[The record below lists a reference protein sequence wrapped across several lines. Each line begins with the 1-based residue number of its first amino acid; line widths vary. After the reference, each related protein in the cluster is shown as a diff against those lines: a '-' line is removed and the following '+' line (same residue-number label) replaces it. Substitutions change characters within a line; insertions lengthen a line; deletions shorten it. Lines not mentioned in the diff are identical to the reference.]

1 MKNPRNSLVNSS
13 LNACRKAAFS
23 NAIAIRDQEEL
34 KLPGKIFAGV
44 LAGPF
49 GKKNNECS
57 NTTKM
62 NDKGTTKYLDLSS
75 YILHEIRFLAS
86 TKLFTSQ

>member
-1 MKNPRNSLVNSS
+1 M
-13 LNACRKAAFS
+13 
-23 NAIAIRDQEEL
+23 RDQDKL
-34 KLPGKIFAGV
+34 KLPVEIFAGV
-44 LAGPF
+44 RAGPF

-62 NDKGTTKYLDLSS
+62 NAPGTTKYLDLNSN
-75 YILHEIRFLAS
+75 ILHEIRFLTS